1 MNNTIVLI
9 QPHCSFAV
17 NESPFYEL
25 FDSIGL
31 LSIQKFL
38 MVNGYDV
45 KYFHI
50 PKLRM
55 LNYKKEDI
63 FNLLKKHEPIVFGIG
78 LMWLHQSL
86 GAIEICQ
93 MIKEINEK
101 NIIVV
106 GGQQASL
113 FHKDIMEKYSHL
125 IDCVVLGEGEYTFL
139 EIIKSIENLGSIEHS
154 IEGICTYNNNEI
166 GVTTRCANNN
176 IKDLPYI
183 DDKNIYPKSKLFNY
197 ENKIPRTASLMTVRG
212 NCAFKCNYCL
222 QSSKIDNLRRGVI
235 DFYPID
241 YLIEQIK
248 VFVKHKKTRIS
259 IADSFLSNK
268 PENIMLFIEL
278 LNKENIRL
286 EQIHIFCEPGYSDRS
301 IFKELKKL
309 PSEHIAIDYGIET
322 GSEKVAKNMGRIDD
336 LDCIMKDIEELGKCG
351 FISTSWWLFNLPGE
365 TMNDINQTKSM
376 IKYTISNNVYVERIS
391 PLILFPNTE
400 LYKNSN
406 HFGIKPA
413 FHCFD
418 DFMRFSLQERRED
431 GIYPDLITHTSE
443 HFNLDKLIKI
453 QNDLFAF
460 INHHQTGK
468 PIQLKPNN
476 IF

>member
-31 LSIQKFL
+31 LSIQKYL
-38 MVNGYDV
+38 MGNGYDV

-50 PKLRM
+50 PKLRT
-55 LNYKKEDI
+55 LHYTKEDI
-63 FNLLKKHEPIVFGIG
+63 YNLLRKQEPIVFGIG

-93 MIKEINEK
+93 MIKKINEK

-113 FHKDIMEKYSHL
+113 FHEDIMKKYSHL

-139 EIIKSIENLGSIEHS
+139 DIIKSIENSGSIEQS
-154 IEGICTYNNNEI
+154 TKGICI
-166 GVTTRCANNN
+166 LDNNN
-176 IKDLPYI
+176 IVKNKRCVDFDIKELSYI

-197 ENKIPRTASLMTVRG
+197 ENKIPRTANLMTMRG

-222 QSSKIDNLRRGVI
+222 QSSKIENLRRKTV
-235 DFYPID
+235 DFYPVE
-241 YLIEQIK
+241 YLVEQIK
-248 VFVKHKKTRIS
+248 VFIKNKKTRLS

-268 PENIMLFIEL
+268 PENILHFIEL
-278 LNKENIRL
+278 LNKENIQL

-301 IFKELKKL
+301 IFRELKKL
-309 PSEHIAIDYGIET
+309 PSDHIAIDYGIET
-322 GSEKVAKNMGRIDD
+322 GSAKVARNMGRIDD
-336 LDCIMKDIEELGKCG
+336 LDYIMKDIEELGKHG
-351 FISTSWWLFNLPGE
+351 FISTAWWLFNLPGE
-365 TMNDINQTKSM
+365 TIDDIKQTKSM
-376 IKYTISNNVYVERIS
+376 ISYTISNNVYVERIS
-391 PLILFPNTE
+391 PLILFPHTE
-400 LYKNSN
+400 TYHNAKK
-406 HFGIKPA
+406 FGIIPK
-413 FHCFD
+413 FHHFD
-418 DFMRFSLQERRED
+418 DFMRFSTQERKED
-431 GIYPDLITHTSE
+431 GVYPDLITHTSE
-443 HFNLDKLIKI
+443 HFNLEELIEV

-460 INHHQTGK
+460 INHYQTGK